1 MSFKIKVPLFLFLS
15 FVVVSIVFAFTFSGF
30 DQPLKPYKKLDKSG
44 IEQSY
49 SWENSNPLG
58 DSWGNYLCDN
68 NGDGKKEE
76 WCCCLYRGHLGEDW
90 VLSAKTDVDN
100 NDISKAEIGQS
111 VYSIADGVIFKVA
124 NWPECPRDKSH
135 GWGGVVLVKHQIP
148 DDIDKKFNLTN
159 TILPNP
165 KGTEEAKKAEGKR
178 IQGLEEKGTKVV
190 YSMYGHL
197 KNIQV
202 KEGDAIKKGDKVGEI
217 GEVCYKN
224 STKKYTPHLHFE
236 IKDQNAIDGEKKIEG
251 ISGIGEGYSKLDAY
265 APNRYIPSNFIENNK
280 NLIVEEKPIAQPQ
293 PQPQLSPPAGLTGGN
308 DSLSFWDKIVFYW
321 NGFVANVKE
330 IFRGSTGEVQVA
342 KPLTQTEVQQ
352 QTNNRSA
359 SSSAPRNDSNN
370 NNNKTEENSSPPL
383 EPFIVSY
390 F

>member
-1 MSFKIKVPLFLFLS
+1 MFFKSKIISLISLSLFFSFLT
-15 FVVVSIVFAFTFSGF
+15 VFAFTFSGF
-30 DQPLKPYKKLDKSG
+30 DQPLKSYKKEDKQG
-44 IEQSY
+44 REQTYNWYVSLELGE
-49 SWENSNPLG
+49 SWDLS
-58 DSWGNYLCDN
+58 S
-68 NGDGKKEE
+68 
-76 WCCCLYRGHLGEDW
+76 GHLGEDW
-90 VLSAKTDVDN
+90 VLLDQKDVDN

-111 VYSIADGVIFKVA
+111 VYSIADGIVFKVA
-124 NWPECPRDKSH
+124 DWPECGAGNH
-135 GWGGVVLVKHQIP
+135 GWGGVVLIKHQIP